1 MLTTQN
7 VAKKLLQVFTGL
19 TVFSFLF
26 VSAVTAQTVEERL
39 QKFGKG
45 YAKGYM
51 QPFVNAFGANL
62 NSGIFHTADVSTGID
77 VYVGAKFM
85 FALIPDEAKKFQA
98 DLSDLNY
105 YRPINKYPTPVE
117 TATIF
122 GTDGTIV
129 PGSII
134 PGDTLRLANGMN
146 SGIFLIPVPHIA
158 IGNILGTRALIRYYP
173 TTKIGDFGE
182 FSFLGFGLQHNIGQW
197 FVPLPFDWSAH
208 IMYQNLKLKPLI
220 EASALSFG
228 TQISKTLLFATFY
241 GGFAYETSSME
252 LKYQWTPPG
261 VAATEVKITMNGENT
276 FRITAGLGLKFFIF
290 HINAEYN
297 YSNQPVALLG
307 LGIAI

>member
-1 MLTTQN
+1 M
-7 VAKKLLQVFTGL
+7 KKLVSIFIVL
-19 TVFSFLF
+19 TVISFLL
-26 VSAVTAQTVEERL
+26 VSAVSAQSVEERL
-39 QKFGKG
+39 QKFGTG

-85 FALIPDEAKKFQA
+85 FALIPNDAKKFKA

-105 YRPINKYPTPVE
+105 YRPTNKYQTPVE
-117 TATIF
+117 TPTIF
-122 GTDGTIV
+122 GDKGTVV
-129 PGSII
+129 PGSPI
-134 PGDTLRLANGMN
+134 PGDTLKLADGVNLDL
-146 SGIFLIPVPHIA
+146 FPLAVPHIA
-158 IGNILGTRALIRYYP
+158 LGNFMGTRAIFRYFP
-173 TTKIGDFGE
+173 ATKIGDFGE
-182 FSFLGFGLQHNIGQW
+182 FSFLGFGLQHHIGQW

-228 TQISKTLLFATFY
+228 TQVSKTLLFATVY
-241 GGFAYETSSME
+241 GGVAYETSSME
-252 LKYQWTPPG
+252 LKYQWTPPSS
-261 VAATEVKITMNGENT
+261 AAREVKVNISGENSI
-276 FRITAGLGLKFFIF
+276 RLTAGLGLKLFIF